1 MGKNYDAYSKALG
14 AQDAA
19 RDRLAAT
26 NGGATQQ
33 AAQEARTNA
42 EQADRIVADAWN
54 NLMENPEG

>member
-1 MGKNYDAYSKALG
+1 MGKKYDAYTKALE

-33 AAQEARTNA
+33 AATEARTNA
-42 EQADRIVADAWN
+42 QQADRIVADAWAQ
-54 NLMENPEG
+54 LLDDPEG

>member
-1 MGKNYDAYSKALG
+1 MGKNYDAYSKALQ

-33 AAQEARTNA
+33 AATEARTNA
-42 EQADRIVADAWN
+42 QQADRIVNDAWN
-54 NLMENPEG
+54 NLMEDPEG

>member
-1 MGKNYDAYSKALG
+1 MGKNYDAYSKALQ

-33 AAQEARTNA
+33 AATEARTNA
-42 EQADRIVADAWN
+42 QQADRIVNDAWN
-54 NLMENPEG
+54 SLMEDPEG